1 MFNVQCYK
9 IEAGDNRFHGTAWKS
24 CGRSLVFEYSLA
36 SDIALI
42 PRNQPIRTSHQAT
55 DLSYGDDAAV
65 AGVNWVSRGLLQRSI
80 LMAL

>member
-1 MFNVQCYK
+1 M
-9 IEAGDNRFHGTAWKS
+9 ERHGSHAVALWFS
-24 CGRSLVFEYSLA
+24 SIPLA

-65 AGVNWVSRGLLQRSI
+65 AGVNWVSRGLLQRGI